1 MIGRFERRRFLA
13 VASGTIGLLAGC
25 TGGNDSET
33 VPETGTTWTDD
44 GETPKGDESTA
55 SGDGET
61 TAGSDETSTTD
72 SDEASTGESSSGS
85 DTDTRSKETADGRT
99 TQTGNVA
106 TATDGGTAENDDLDL
121 REANVVDVT
130 VDRDGRSFGFD
141 VTLYHDDDGEDGYA
155 NWWQVETL
163 DGDRLGRREL
173 LHAHSTAPFTRSAT
187 IEIPEGVTCVIV
199 RGHDQ
204 KHGYGGQAALVNLDS
219 GEARFVRQ
227 GPTKRSFDASECP

>member
-1 MIGRFERRRFLA
+1 MIGRVERRRFLA
-13 VASGTIGLLAGC
+13 VASGTIALLAGC
-25 TGGNDSET
+25 TGGD
-33 VPETGTTWTDD
+33 DD
-44 GETPKGDESTA
+44 GAAPKTETTST
-55 SGDGET
+55 GDGEPTIGEGETATGSDT
-61 TAGSDETSTTD
+61 TPTADSDETSTAD
-72 SDEASTGESSSGS
+72 SSTGG
-85 DTDTRSKETADGRT
+85 DTDTRSTETADERT

-106 TATDGGTAENDDLDL
+106 TATDGGWAGGSDDLDL

-141 VTLYHDDDGEDGYA
+141 VTLYHDDDGEDEYA

-187 IEIPEGVTCVIV
+187 IEVPEGVTCVVV

-204 KHGYGGQAALVNLDS
+204 IHDYGGQAALVNLDS
-219 GEARFVRQ
+219 GDTAFVRQ
-227 GPTKRSFDASECP
+227 GTDKRSFDASACP